1 MPGEHRSGFVAVM
14 GRPNV
19 GKSTLLNR
27 LLNQTIAAVS
37 PKPQTTRLQQLGIL
51 TRPGAQLIFIDTPGL
66 HHPQHKLGEY
76 MNRDA
81 LQALEEVD
89 LALLLLDGSIPP
101 SSEDNLFGEALGSL
115 KKIPLVI
122 KVLNKIDKISGQ
134 ELDERLQAYQEIE
147 PAARI
152 IPISASSGENLD
164 LLLDEI
170 QSALPEGPQYY
181 PEDQVTDLFE
191 RDIAA
196 DLIRAAA
203 MDLLDKEIPHVIA
216 VRMDDYKERSDRGA
230 YIEATIF
237 VERDSQKGILIG
249 EGGKMIKNIGSV
261 ARRDIEAMSGR
272 KVFLKL
278 RVKTK
283 PNWRNN
289 ENTLK
294 LFGFKK

>member
-1 MPGEHRSGFVAVM
+1 
-14 GRPNV
+14 
-19 GKSTLLNR
+19 
-27 LLNQTIAAVS
+27 
-37 PKPQTTRLQQLGIL
+37 
-51 TRPGAQLIFIDTPGL
+51 
-66 HHPQHKLGEY
+66 

-115 KKIPLVI
+115 KKIPPVI